1 MHFGICIFVMLWLLD
16 CVTVAF
22 LLYLSKPYGIS
33 VKDISVNW
41 DPTLHMAFHE
51 RLQEAAQDMN
61 DLRGK
66 CEILLL
72 VFLDLLTRL
81 GCCGVLQ
88 MELKSLSEVWPTDD

>member
-1 MHFGICIFVMLWLLD
+1 MIVKHVIV
-16 CVTVAF
+16 VF

-41 DPTLHMAFHE
+41 DPTLHMALHE

-66 CEILLL
+66 CKILLL
-72 VFLDLLTRL
+72 VFLDLLTRR
-81 GCCGVLQ
+81 GCCGNLQ
-88 MELKSLSEVWPTDD
+88 MELKSLSKVWPTDV